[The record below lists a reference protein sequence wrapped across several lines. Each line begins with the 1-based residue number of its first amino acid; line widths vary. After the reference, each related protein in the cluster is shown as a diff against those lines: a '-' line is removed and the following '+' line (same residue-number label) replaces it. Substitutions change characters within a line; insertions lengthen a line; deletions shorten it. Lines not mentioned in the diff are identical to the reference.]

1 VSQNQASNEELIQMA
16 NRALKSGQKDG
27 ARMMYMQVYNR
38 DKRNERAMLGLA
50 KVAKTPAEREQWLT
64 RVLKVNPSNEIAQAA
79 LKKMQYQSEANE
91 NRTLLIWGG
100 VALILFI
107 IVAAVIAIVLLT

>member
-1 VSQNQASNEELIQMA
+1 MSRNQASNEELIQMA
-16 NRALKSGQKDG
+16 NQALKSGQKDG

-50 KVAKTPAEREQWLT
+50 KVAKTPAEREQWLK
-64 RVLKVNPSNEIAQAA
+64 RVLKVNPSNEVAQAA
-79 LKKMQYQSEANE
+79 LKKIHYQTEASE

-100 VALILFI
+100 AALILFI
-107 IVAAVIAIVLLT
+107 IVVAVIAVILLT